1 MPDSPGFITSE
12 TLSHKGGQLMSKTE
26 ALKEILRIIQAN
38 GGIHE
43 GQQIKISFNSGLWRL
58 EQIAEK
64 ALQESN

>member
-1 MPDSPGFITSE
+1 
-12 TLSHKGGQLMSKTE
+12 MSKTE